1 MKYYRFTVTF
11 IILIAFA
18 AQLLHG
24 AGVWSYTLQVGT
36 NQSIGYC
43 ASKEFQSISKF
54 DFNTSQ
60 STDISCTN
68 SANFLFVSK
77 RFSWEPTQINIYKK
91 AIISNK
97 HFHEQLYIDE
107 LIEPP
112 RV

>member
-18 AQLLHG
+18 AQVLHG

-43 ASKEFQSISKF
+43 ASKEFQSISKL